1 MICPNCGYK
10 TVTEE
15 ETFKKSKRI
24 ENNAKNSA
32 KRNCDVQ
39 VSTALERLQL
49 FQRGRAG
56 FYIGNARRVL

>member
-10 TVTEE
+10 TVIQ
-15 ETFKKSKRI
+15 KKRLKSQNELKTTRKI
-24 ENNAKNSA
+24 LAQ
-32 KRNCDVQ
+32 RGTDVQ

>member
-15 ETFKKSKRI
+15 ETFKSQNELKTTRKIAQRGT
-24 ENNAKNSA
+24 
-32 KRNCDVQ
+32 DVQ